1 MYKRWKSQF
10 IESQSVRGHLWQTYV
25 LLKHSSF
32 ETNNITQNW
41 FFDELRYAARSL
53 HDLHGLDKWHQNQ
66 LFKIEAMLMN
76 LYGYGTYVLGLNST
90 KRISLAE
97 NLYNIGEKVVKAY
110 FNYLNYTSSNPPL
123 WYSGPSPPDE
133 SILGE
138 AVELAID
145 IEENLL
151 P

>member
-1 MYKRWKSQF
+1 
-10 IESQSVRGHLWQTYV
+10 
-25 LLKHSSF
+25 
-32 ETNNITQNW
+32 
-41 FFDELRYAARSL
+41 
-53 HDLHGLDKWHQNQ
+53 
-66 LFKIEAMLMN
+66 MN